1 LAVNA
6 TTLALYIPALHGDL
20 AVVGGDRGQGGG
32 VPHAVP
38 HHRARGPDP
47 VLLVTVLGVRATPA
61 LTRLRDGLERHG
73 RQLTVGLCLGFGALL
88 LAAAARVAIQV
99 A

>member
-1 LAVNA
+1 MISQSSAGTAGKVAAFLTLFLITELAVL
-6 TTLALYIPALHGDL
+6 T
-20 AVVGGDRGQGGG
+20 
-32 VPHAVP
+32 
-38 HHRARGPDP
+38 P